1 MTRALVD
8 HLTSARERFASTAA
22 RPLAFVLLVFGILA
36 VATGWI
42 FASPPGSSPD
52 DDYHLVSTW
61 CPRPIE
67 STGCG
72 TTTIDGYLY
81 VMAPITTSHAQCE
94 AFSPDRSHACIAGLS
109 RSASSFPNCSPEW
122 RAAVRCL
129 PQRFTAS

>member
-1 MTRALVD
+1 MARALVD
-8 HLTSARERFASTAA
+8 QLASARERFVSTAA
-22 RPLAFVLLVFGILA
+22 RPLAFVILILGILA

-72 TTTIDGYLY
+72 TTTIDGDLY
-81 VMAPITTSHAQCE
+81 VMAPVT
-94 AFSPDRSHACIAGLS
+94 
-109 RSASSFPNCSPEW
+109 
-122 RAAVRCL
+122 
-129 PQRFTAS
+129 